1 MMKNDFGQLQAKL
14 NLNIEA
20 EPAAPTPAAPTGAAP
35 VFVEKPKIVTK
46 EEGKLIML
54 IVKYRAESQCET
66 IWSYKETRVVE
77 TKSIKMVHERISDYW
92 ESRLELMVSE
102 CEPSAPDVLPCNQN
116 NLIFIY
122 VFYFF
127 NFRLSTLCLTLPSP
141 LLSL

>member
-20 EPAAPTPAAPTGAAP
+20 EPAPAPTTTGAAP

-102 CEPSAPDVLPCNQN
+102 CEPSTPDVLPCNQIT
-116 NLIFIY
+116 LIFNC
-122 VFYFF
+122 VFFFYF
-127 NFRLSTLCLTLPSP
+127 RISTLYLTLPCP